1 MQLQDYWSVIKRWWW
16 LMVACVMVASASSY
30 IGTLSTP
37 RIYQATATVMI
48 GQSIQQVNP
57 SSNDL
62 WVSQQLARTYSEM
75 VKRQP
80 VLEGA
85 ARALGLNFIPSG
97 DNVSTRQIEGTQ
109 LLEVSVRDTDPL
121 RAKALADE
129 ICNQLI
135 LQSPTN
141 NSRDQAR
148 QEFVQAQLT
157 DLEEK
162 VKATEAEIKAEQA
175 KLDAANSARAIQQYQ
190 SNINALQTKLENYRN
205 SYASL
210 LLTVQGGTN
219 YISIFDYATVPAA
232 PISPNVPQTVL
243 LAAAIGLGLA
253 VGGAFLI
260 EFLDDTIKTPEE
272 VAHVS
277 PLPLLG
283 SIAPIEGEKPTDR
296 LVVAQQPLST
306 ISEAFR
312 VLRTN
317 IQFAF
322 VDRRL
327 RSLAVT
333 SPGPSEGKSLVMANL
348 ATSIA
353 QSGAKVVAV
362 DADLRR
368 PTMHKIFGVSNEEGL
383 STLVLH
389 PEEKAEHY
397 LQTTSVEN
405 LWLLTT
411 GALPPNPAELLGSQ
425 RMADIIEELQSFA
438 DVLVF
443 DTPPALVVTDA
454 VVVATRVDGVIMV
467 LDAGRTRRGMV
478 KRLAEELKRVR
489 ANVLGFVLNRVKI
502 REGSYYYYQYYYYY
516 SEDGKRE
523 SRRSSKK
530 RATSPVLAILH
541 RTNGKGTPNDGK
553 GAPTEKAGE
562 HPPEITAS
570 H

>member
-1 MQLQDYWSVIKRWWW
+1 
-16 LMVACVMVASASSY
+16 
-30 IGTLSTP
+30 
-37 RIYQATATVMI
+37 
-48 GQSIQQVNP
+48 
-57 SSNDL
+57 
-62 WVSQQLARTYSEM
+62 
-75 VKRQP
+75 
-80 VLEGA
+80 
-85 ARALGLNFIPSG
+85 
-97 DNVSTRQIEGTQ
+97 
-109 LLEVSVRDTDPL
+109 
-121 RAKALADE
+121 
-129 ICNQLI
+129 
-135 LQSPTN
+135 
-141 NSRDQAR
+141 
-148 QEFVQAQLT
+148 
-157 DLEEK
+157 
-162 VKATEAEIKAEQA
+162 
-175 KLDAANSARAIQQYQ
+175 
-190 SNINALQTKLENYRN
+190 
-205 SYASL
+205 
-210 LLTVQGGTN
+210 
-219 YISIFDYATVPAA
+219 
-232 PISPNVPQTVL
+232 
-243 LAAAIGLGLA
+243 
-253 VGGAFLI
+253 
-260 EFLDDTIKTPEE
+260 
-272 VAHVS
+272 
-277 PLPLLG
+277 
-283 SIAPIEGEKPTDR
+283 
-296 LVVAQQPLST
+296 
-306 ISEAFR
+306 
-312 VLRTN
+312 LRTN

-454 VVVATRVDGVIMV
+454 VVVATRVDGVIVV
-467 LDAGRTRRGMV
+467 LDAGHTRRGMV